1 MADDM
6 FPVAIEPVSDT
17 MRTFSC
23 PVSGS
28 PTVLP
33 RPNSTFSTPAG
44 KISFA
49 SSASFSAVSGVISE
63 GLITTQ
69 LPAASAGASFQAA
82 IISG

>member
-1 MADDM
+1 MM
-6 FPVAIEPVSDT
+6 CSPVAIEPVSDT
-17 MRTFSC
+17 IRTFSC

-44 KISFA
+44 KIVCA
-49 SSASFSAVSGVISE
+49 SSASLRAVSGVISE
-63 GLITTQ
+63 GLSTTQ
-69 LPAASAGASFQAA
+69 FPAARAGASFHAA